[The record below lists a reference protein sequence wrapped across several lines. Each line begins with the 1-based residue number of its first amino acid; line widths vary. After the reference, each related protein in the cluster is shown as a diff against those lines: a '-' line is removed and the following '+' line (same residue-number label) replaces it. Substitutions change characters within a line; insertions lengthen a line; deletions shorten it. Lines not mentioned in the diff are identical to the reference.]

1 MTKGKDAVQK
11 DKHQILQDLLDK
23 KKDFFDSKPVKRIKK
38 KVQKVSSFGMGTINV
53 KSIDNAIIECKSID
67 KHDNVDRLS
76 SIEDSDNPKWQV
88 DASELVDNLK
98 SEVKCNCGEY
108 DFLLQCTIALE
119 ESAEKSLLK
128 ESYSKVVKYLQKI
141 RRKFKEGRK

>member
-76 SIEDSDNPKWQV
+76 SIEDSDNPKW
-88 DASELVDNLK
+88 
-98 SEVKCNCGEY
+98 
-108 DFLLQCTIALE
+108 
-119 ESAEKSLLK
+119 
-128 ESYSKVVKYLQKI
+128 
-141 RRKFKEGRK
+141 